1 MILHDLGM
9 HAAGVERLLG
19 WRSRFG
25 TGRNDTDKQGSTD
38 EMRDYRFHFR
48 SSGILPMIASS
59 SARATW

>member
-25 TGRNDTDKQGSTD
+25 TGGNDTDKQ
-38 EMRDYRFHFR
+38 
-48 SSGILPMIASS
+48 
-59 SARATW
+59 

>member
-25 TGRNDTDKQGSTD
+25 TGPDGGKK
-38 EMRDYRFHFR
+38 
-48 SSGILPMIASS
+48 
-59 SARATW
+59 